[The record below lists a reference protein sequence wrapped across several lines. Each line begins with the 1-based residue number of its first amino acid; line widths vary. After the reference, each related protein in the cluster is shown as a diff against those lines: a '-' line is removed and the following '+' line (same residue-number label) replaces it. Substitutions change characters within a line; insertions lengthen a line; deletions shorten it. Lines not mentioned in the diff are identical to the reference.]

1 MQDKTIAVGV
11 TSSIA
16 IHKSLELVSQLVKKG
31 ESVHVV
37 MTENATKLVAPL
49 QFQTISQN
57 PVYFDLF
64 DSGQDWKPRHIELAD
79 KSDLLAI
86 VPATANIIGK
96 MAHGIA
102 DDMLSTLAIAVRCPV
117 LLAPAMN
124 CHMYANPFV
133 QENLRILVEKR
144 GVFIAEPEEGWL
156 ACGYEGKGRLQDVGR
171 IIEQIEGI
179 LQPKKDFSGRRI
191 LVTAGPTREYLDPV
205 RFISNRSSGKMGY
218 AIAETAARRG
228 ASVKLISGPTALHPP
243 PQVDIVNVETALQ
256 MCEAVLSSADSF
268 DIIIMAAAVADY
280 RPREE
285 KAHKIKK
292 SEGELVVQFERNPD
306 ISVEL
311 GKKKK
316 ETQILVGFAAETENE
331 IENAQAKLVRKNLDM
346 IVVNNVLQE
355 GAGFETDTNIV
366 TILSKDD
373 AQELPLMKRL
383 TLQMRYL
390 IESSTAND
398 SPLGF
403 LFQQITEKLACE
415 KFS

>member
-373 AQELPLMKRL
+373 AQELPLMKKVDV
-383 TLQMRYL
+383 
-390 IESSTAND
+390 ANALLD
-398 SPLGF
+398 RIIDC
-403 LFQQITEKLACE
+403 Q
-415 KFS
+415 